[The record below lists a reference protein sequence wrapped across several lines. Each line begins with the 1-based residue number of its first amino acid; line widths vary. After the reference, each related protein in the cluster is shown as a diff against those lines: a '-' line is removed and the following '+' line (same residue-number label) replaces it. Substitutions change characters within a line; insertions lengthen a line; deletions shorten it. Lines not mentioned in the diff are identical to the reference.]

1 MHQRVGHSLWGR
13 GAAVARGAGFTL
25 IELLIA
31 VAVVAVLIAIMLPS
45 IGRVQEQ
52 ARRVMCSSNQR
63 QVGIGVSMFADGSQ
77 GSIPATLFVPGDS
90 ASKSTAVSAPQ
101 DTIML
106 RLPGQSPDRA
116 GKAPD
121 WWDGLG
127 LLFSEGYLNAPRV
140 FYCPSHTG
148 EHPFERYED
157 EWGGERGQIAGNFQY
172 RGEGPGG
179 SRKLYVIDSSAALV
193 ADGVRSLS
201 DLNHGDGFNVLRAG
215 LHVEW
220 LKDEGGVVASILAMA
235 PDGGSEGTTDS
246 AWRALDDASASQSGG
261 SSRATGG

>member
-1 MHQRVGHSLWGR
+1 MSDSKHRLRVSVVR
-13 GAAVARGAGFTL
+13 RAGFTL

-52 ARRVMCSSNQR
+52 ARRVMCGSNQR
-63 QVGIGVSMFADGSQ
+63 QVGMGVSMFADANQ
-77 GSIPATLFVPGDS
+77 GSIPSTLFVPG
-90 ASKSTAVSAPQ
+90 AGANKSTAFAAPQ

-106 RLPGQSPDRA
+106 RLVGDSPDRS
-116 GKAPD
+116 GVKPQ

-127 LLFSEGYLNAPRV
+127 LLYSQSYLNAPRI

-148 EHPFERYED
+148 EHPFERYEAQ
-157 EWGGERGQIAGNFQY
+157 WGGEVGEIAGNFQY

-179 SRKLYVIDSSAALV
+179 AQKLFAIPPSAALV

-201 DLNHGDGFNVLRAG
+201 DLNHGDGFNILRAG

-220 LKDEGGVVASILAMA
+220 LKDEGGVVASILSMA
-235 PDGGSEGTTDS
+235 PSGGSEDATDS
-246 AWRALDDASASQSGG
+246 AWQALDGALPKMGG
-261 SSRATGG
+261 PRTGGG